1 MELLETD
8 LSRLAVVARVKETTE
23 ATNIEENSMKI
34 PKDTI
39 ISTKVIP
46 LSPRLTRRTWLRS
59 NDARLRLPMAFPP
72 FAFIQIALSSF
83 GSISRDVAYTQV
95 FVEPPTSGQVTATIT
110 RSIGIY

>member
-39 ISTKVIP
+39 ISTRVMP
-46 LSPRLTRRTWLRS
+46 VSPRLTRRT
-59 NDARLRLPMAFPP
+59 
-72 FAFIQIALSSF
+72 
-83 GSISRDVAYTQV
+83 
-95 FVEPPTSGQVTATIT
+95 
-110 RSIGIY
+110 